1 MCAPP
6 PRAILL
12 SRHEPDTEEKTMP
25 PKNRNEQL
33 SMIAMCVCMVAMTA
47 IFFQQIAAYTS
58 LLG

>member
-1 MCAPP
+1 
-6 PRAILL
+6 
-12 SRHEPDTEEKTMP
+12 MP

-33 SMIAMCVCMVAMTA
+33 SMIAMCVCMVTMIA